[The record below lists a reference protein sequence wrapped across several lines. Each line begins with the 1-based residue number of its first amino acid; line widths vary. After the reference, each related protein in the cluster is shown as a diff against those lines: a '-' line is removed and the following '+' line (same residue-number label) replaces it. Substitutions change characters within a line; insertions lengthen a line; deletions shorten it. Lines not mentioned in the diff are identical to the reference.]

1 MTSVNSAR
9 NKKIISASSA
19 RDKNKMLK
27 GNKTKLQSNPSGT
40 EQARYALCA
49 LILLLSIAACYNLSL
64 RLISQLHFHR
74 AKNLFIKGSFS
85 PAADELQKAD
95 HYQPGDYRVKRGL
108 AKVYYKLGISEK
120 RVKGALS
127 HTRKAQDFALQ
138 AARLNPLDAESAY
151 ELALAKARLEQ
162 LYPYTL
168 SADKENNPYRALPYF
183 QDTLRLRPN
192 GVRYHY
198 AFTRYLVRNHSDKE
212 LLPAV
217 RTLARIYPPI
227 YSNLK
232 KEAFWSPPLKEAVRQ
247 GLEQAIDIGISAK
260 EAHKTLSYL
269 WAQEGKWAEAIHHYQ
284 EAIMIKPLNKT
295 ENTYFQLGRLHL
307 QNRNLQAA
315 KTSFLKGLA
324 LSPNREKQLES
335 LYHVFKNTSYTEEF
349 YDLYK
354 EANQLFSLSAGT
366 SILLARTLMDL
377 KQYYQARRILEDL
390 NAKELSA
397 PACYWLARIAEKE
410 KNWDRMELAI
420 QKATVLEP
428 ANIRYR
434 RLFLSVL
441 KRLKKYESVEKELE
455 LIIQYSDKPSAGLYS
470 EKAQIKWIKKDYPG
484 AIKDWQTAIRLKPDN
499 AGFYARTAEAWII
512 LGKWSLAVENY
523 QKAVKLDPDNR
534 NYKKRLLELQ
544 SEGA

>member
-1 MTSVNSAR
+1 
-9 NKKIISASSA
+9 
-19 RDKNKMLK
+19 MLK
-27 GNKTKLQSNPSGT
+27 GNKSKSQSNTSGT
-40 EQARYALCA
+40 EPVRYALCA
-49 LILLLSIAACYNLSL
+49 LILLLSVAACYNLSL
-64 RLISQLHFHR
+64 RLVSQLHFLR
-74 AKNLFIKGSFS
+74 ANNLFIKDSFG
-85 PAADELQKAD
+85 PAADELHKAN
-95 HYQPGDYRVKRGL
+95 HYQPGDYMVTRGL
-108 AKVYYKLGISEK
+108 AKVYYKLGTSGK
-120 RVKGALS
+120 RIKEAFSLV
-127 HTRKAQDFALQ
+127 RKAKDFALQ
-138 AARLNPLDAESAY
+138 AARLNPLDAETAY
-151 ELALAKARLEQ
+151 ELALSEAHLEE
-162 LYPYTL
+162 LYPYTF
-168 SADKENNPYRALPYF
+168 SADKENNPYQALPYF
-183 QDTLRLRPN
+183 QSALRLRPS
-192 GVRYHY
+192 GVSYHY
-198 AFTRYLVRNHSDKE
+198 ALARYLNRKGQQDE
-212 LLPAV
+212 LLKSI
-217 RTLARIYPPI
+217 RTLTRIFPGVYHH
-227 YSNLK
+227 LK
-232 KEAFWSPPLKEAVRQ
+232 QENFWSAAVKDACKK
-247 GLEQAIDIGISAK
+247 GL
-260 EAHKTLSYL
+260 
-269 WAQEGKWAEAIHHYQ
+269 Q
-284 EAIMIKPLNKT
+284 EAIQEDFDAATAHRNLSDIMAGEQDWDGAIRHYQAAMQMQPYNKT
-295 ENTYFQLGRLHL
+295 EGTYFHLGRLHL

-315 KTSFLKGLA
+315 QTSFLKGLA
-324 LSPNREKQLES
+324 LSPDREKQLES
-335 LYHVFKNTSYTEEF
+335 LYHVFKNTGYAGEF
-349 YDLYK
+349 YDLYT
-354 EANQLFSLSAGT
+354 EANQRFSLSANT